1 MLRMHTHLMAEAL
14 CSLHGWHAA
23 SFFSHCA
30 LCLFHTAQ
38 VKQTIGLQ
46 QLELIHVKKCAK
58 EITGERL
65 FIISQNSFFMLND

>member
-1 MLRMHTHLMAEAL
+1 MAEAL
-14 CSLHGWHAA
+14 RYLHGCQAA
-23 SFFSHCA
+23 SFFSHCS

-65 FIISQNSFFMLND
+65 FLISQNSFLMLDDEVY